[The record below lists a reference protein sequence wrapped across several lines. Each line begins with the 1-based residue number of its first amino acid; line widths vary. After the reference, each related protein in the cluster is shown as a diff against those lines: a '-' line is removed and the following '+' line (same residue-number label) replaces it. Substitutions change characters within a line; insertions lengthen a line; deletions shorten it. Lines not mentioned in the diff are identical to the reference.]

1 MYDPYFLTVCVIA
14 VFLVALSKAGLL
26 GSLGV
31 VGVPLLSLVM
41 PARDAAGMMLP
52 VLLVMDAIAV
62 WSYRKE
68 CDWGILRIMLPGA
81 MVGTLIGWVLWSF
94 VSDSLVLLFVGVITV
109 LFILDAVFPIRKA
122 LVGLSSPSTGWGRF
136 WGAFAGFTSFVSH
149 TGGPPFQIYV
159 LPQKLAPALY
169 SGTSA
174 FFFAIVNTSKLVP
187 YFFLGQLSVSNL
199 ELAALLAPVAI
210 VGVLIGVYLVRR
222 ISARFFYQIAY
233 GLVFLLAIKL
243 IYDGTM
249 GLLAGSGAA

>member
-1 MYDPYFLTVCVIA
+1 MYDPYFLTICVIA

-52 VLLVMDAIAV
+52 VLLVMDVIAV

-68 CDWGILRIMLPGA
+68 CDWNILKIMLPGA

-94 VSDSLVLLFVGVITV
+94 VSDALVLLFVGIITV
-109 LFILDAVFPIRKA
+109 LFIIDAVFPIRKA
-122 LVGLSSPSTGWGRF
+122 LVDMSSPSKNWGRF
-136 WGAFAGFTSFVSH
+136 WGGFAGFTSFVSH

-159 LPQKLAPALY
+159 LPQKLSPALY

-174 FFFAIVNTSKLVP
+174 FFFAIVNSSKLVP
-187 YFFLGQLSVSNL
+187 YYFLGQLSVSNL

-210 VGVLIGVYLVRR
+210 AGVLLGVYLVV
-222 ISARFFYQIAY
+222 ARKTETTA
-233 GLVFLLAIKL
+233 
-243 IYDGTM
+243 
-249 GLLAGSGAA
+249 